1 MLQIR
6 IERTRKMDKIKNIL
20 KEIRPEFDFET
31 SENFIEDGF
40 LDSFDIVTLIAMI
53 EETYK
58 VSIDGLDIVPE
69 NFYSFD
75 SIKDLIQKSGGSIE
89 NNI

>member
-1 MLQIR
+1 
-6 IERTRKMDKIKNIL
+6 MDKIKNIL

>member
-1 MLQIR
+1 MR
-6 IERTRKMDKIKNIL
+6 EIKTLL
-20 KEIRPEFDFET
+20 KELRPEFDFES
-31 SENFIEDGF
+31 SENFIKDGF
-40 LDSFDIVTLIAMI
+40 LDSFDIVSLITMI
-53 EETYK
+53 EEKYN

-75 SIKDLIQKSGGSIE
+75 SIMALIQKSGGAIE